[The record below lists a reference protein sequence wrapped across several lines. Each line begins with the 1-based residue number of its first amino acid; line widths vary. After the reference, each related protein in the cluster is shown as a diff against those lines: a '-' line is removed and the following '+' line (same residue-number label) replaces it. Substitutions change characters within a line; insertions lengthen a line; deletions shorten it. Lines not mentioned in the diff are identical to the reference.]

1 MAPYESNDDVPTL
14 RELARTLADF
24 RDEFRVQMT
33 QVVRKD
39 VHTVEHESLGAKCQ
53 VMSDRIARLEAMRLD
68 DDKMKVSN
76 RNQVYLSILG
86 AGLSLVVAIVVAVV
100 K

>member
-1 MAPYESNDDVPTL
+1 MPIESDDVPTL

-24 RDEFRVQMT
+24 RDEFRTQMG

-39 VHTVEHESLGAKCQ
+39 VHTVEHGHLN
-53 VMSDRIARLEAMRLD
+53 DRVLRLESQRLED
-68 DDKMKVSN
+68 EKTKAAN
-76 RNQVYLSILG
+76 RNAVYLSVLG
-86 AGLSLVVAIVVAVV
+86 AALSLVVAIVVAVV